1 MRAARR
7 CAIAAPFAKL
17 SHVVEEG
24 LERGVV
30 VNKQIAEHNA
40 RALTEEGSVA
50 LREIFAT
57 LGALEPREGSSA
69 SEYE

>member
-1 MRAARR
+1 M
-7 CAIAAPFAKL
+7 
-17 SHVVEEG
+17 VEEG

-69 SEYE
+69 AEYE